1 MFAQML
7 SLRGFLL
14 VLVSALV
21 ALGPL
26 GTNAWGGDAAPPTGL
41 MVVSS
46 AAPMPAF
53 RLAAVDGSTVSS
65 ADLRGKVVIV
75 RFWATW

>member
-1 MFAQML
+1 MSARMA
-7 SLRGFLL
+7 SLRACLLL
-14 VLVSALV
+14 VGAFV

-26 GTNAWGGDAAPPTGL
+26 GTNAMGGNTAPPPGL
-41 MVVSS
+41 IEVSS
-46 AAPMPAF
+46 GTPMPAF
-53 RLAAVDGSTVSS
+53 QLPAVDGSTVSS

>member
-1 MFAQML
+1 MFAQMA
-7 SLRGFLL
+7 SLQGFLL

-26 GTNAWGGDAAPPTGL
+26 GTDAWGGDAAPPDGL
-41 MVVSS
+41 IAVSS

-53 RLAAVDGSTVSS
+53 QLPAVDGSTVSS